1 MITRKT
7 SRGII
12 VLAVLTIVSLWGSR
26 ERVDESP
33 LPVADVDPK
42 FNYVLRDFEIQFFD
56 EQGQPALSM
65 RAPLLRN
72 DPDLELGTI
81 ESPVVKLHQV
91 DAVWNLT
98 AETATVTAD
107 KEHIQLLGQVNIQ
120 RQELATGNWSELD
133 TRDVS
138 VEVTPQTATTDK
150 PVTVF
155 DGYNHVSGIGMDLD
169 MKTNTFALKQQVRAT
184 YAIN

>member
-7 SRGII
+7 RRGITLL
-12 VLAVLTIVSLWGSR
+12 VVLTIVSFWGSQQQD
-26 ERVDESP
+26 DEQP
-33 LPVADVDPK
+33 EPVADVDPK
-42 FNYVLRDFEIQFFD
+42 FNYVLRDFDMQFFD
-56 EQGQPALSM
+56 EQGQPALSI
-65 RAPLLRN
+65 RAPLFRN

-81 ESPVVKLHQV
+81 ERPEVKLHQV
-91 DAVWNLT
+91 DAIWNLI

-107 KEHIQLLGQVNIQ
+107 KEHIQLMGQVNIQ
-120 RQELATGNWSELD
+120 RLELATGNRSDLNTE
-133 TRDVS
+133 DVS

-155 DGYNHVSGIGMDLD
+155 DGYNHFSGIGLDLD
-169 MKTNTFALKQQVRAT
+169 MKTNTFTIKQQVRAT